1 MRRNNSPRRGT
12 QPRDTAFQSS
22 EFMIAVRDALE
33 GGSAAAVHPEPAVPR
48 KDGLEASDLVKIG
61 ACFSDHKQLLF

>member
-1 MRRNNSPRRGT
+1 
-12 QPRDTAFQSS
+12 
-22 EFMIAVRDALE
+22 MIAVRDALE